1 MKVFVKTCA
10 KQGMLTVLLF
20 IMVLLSA
27 GSTLVAESLA
37 GIAGDGTFSVEA
49 VKITPNFTFNITSV
63 TEGIL
68 DLPLERQLTN
78 FIPFDSDF
86 TIIRTWGYN
95 ADKLKIELEDEEA
108 FGDRLMAIAVAFY
121 QGGTQAFWGSVYS
134 NSSSGNSFV
143 IEIPSFAPG
152 IVVWLWSGYQ
162 RPSAGENPYKYRI
175 TLSYPR

>member
-10 KQGMLTVLLF
+10 KQSLLSALC

-27 GSTLVAESLA
+27 GFAQSAEPA
-37 GIAGDGTFSVEA
+37 TGIAGDGTFSVEA
-49 VKITPNFTFNITSV
+49 VQITPNFTFNITSI
-63 TEGIL
+63 TEGIK

-121 QGGTQAFWGSVYS
+121 QYHTQAFWGSVFS

-143 IEIPSFAPG
+143 IEIPSFSPG

-162 RPSAGENPYKYRI
+162 RPSVGENPYKYRI